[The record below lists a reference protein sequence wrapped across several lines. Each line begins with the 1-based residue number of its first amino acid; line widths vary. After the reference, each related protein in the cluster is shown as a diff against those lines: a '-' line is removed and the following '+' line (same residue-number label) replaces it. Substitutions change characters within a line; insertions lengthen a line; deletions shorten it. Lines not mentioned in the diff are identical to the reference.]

1 MLILTHI
8 RRLLSQTARSAVG
21 PFLWI
26 GIIAYFAY
34 FAINGERGLT
44 AMHQVQAEVDL
55 ARVQLAQVHQ
65 ERARLENR
73 SALLRPDNLDADM
86 LDERARL
93 MLNYSHPDDVIIML
107 QPRVAEAPRAKGR

>member
-8 RRLLSQTARSAVG
+8 RRLLRQTARSAIG
-21 PFLWI
+21 PFLWGGVI
-26 GIIAYFAY
+26 VYFAY
-34 FAINGERGLT
+34 FAVNGERGLT
-44 AMHQVQAEVDL
+44 AMHQVQAEVEQAKLRLD
-55 ARVQLAQVHQ
+55 RVHQ
-65 ERARLENR
+65 ERTRLENR

-107 QPRVAEAPRAKGR
+107 PRLADAPQAGER

>member
-8 RRLLSQTARSAVG
+8 RKLLRQTARSAVG
-21 PFLWI
+21 PFLWV
-26 GIIAYFAY
+26 GIIVYFAY
-34 FAINGERGLT
+34 FAIYGERGLT
-44 AMHQVQAEVDL
+44 AMHQVQAEVDQ
-55 ARVQLAQVHQ
+55 AKAQLEQVHQ

-107 QPRVAEAPRAKGR
+107 PHLAEAPQAKGR

>member
-8 RRLLSQTARSAVG
+8 QRLLGQTARSAVG
-21 PFLWI
+21 PVLWV
-26 GIIAYFAY
+26 GIIGYFAY
-34 FAINGERGLT
+34 FAFYGERGLM
-44 AMHQVQAEVDL
+44 AMHLVQAEVDQ
-55 ARVQLAQVHQ
+55 AKAQLEQVHQ

-107 QPRVAEAPRAKGR
+107 PHLAEAPQVKTR

>member
-8 RRLLSQTARSAVG
+8 RRLISQTARSAVG
-21 PFLWI
+21 PFLWV
-26 GIIAYFAY
+26 GIILYFAY
-34 FAINGERGLT
+34 FAVYGERGMM
-44 AMHQVQAEVDL
+44 AMHQVQAEVEQ
-55 ARVQLAQVHQ
+55 ARTQLDQVHE

-73 SALLRPDNLDADM
+73 AALLRPDNLDADM

-107 QPRVAEAPRAKGR
+107 PRVADAPQAKGR